1 MKRGGLRRASAG
13 ASLAAALAFAVA
25 SPVVSPAEAHAEDD
39 LHDDNPGWSYLYD
52 GGAIP
57 FFWTAIGARL
67 AIDTWLRPPATPRF
81 WFLEDVTGLPPASW
95 ENPGWTVTA
104 AGAGVIGL
112 MALGDDDARWNHA
125 KGLAETLATG
135 AALTA
140 AIKVTFG
147 RRRPDYVPD
156 STSRFGGDTR
166 SFLSGHSTQAF
177 EIATYS
183 ILYLHEHGF
192 ADDFRWTH
200 GLAYAGI
207 ATGATLIAAERV
219 YHHRHHLS
227 DVLAGSTFGTAL
239 AIAFFAYQ
247 ESRSSHDPDVIVPPP
262 TDETQAGGRSGRRSR
277 SSVPI
282 AAQWMWTF

>member
-1 MKRGGLRRASAG
+1 MKRGSSRRAAG
-13 ASLAAALAFAVA
+13 ALFAAALTALCGSTLDPA
-25 SPVVSPAEAHAEDD
+25 SAHADD
-39 LHDDNPGWSYLYD
+39 RPGWSYLYD
-52 GGAIP
+52 DGAIP

-81 WFLEDVTGLPPASW
+81 WFLEDQTGLPEASW

-104 AGAGVIGL
+104 TGAGVIGL

-147 RRRPDYVPD
+147 RRRPDYIPD
-156 STSRFGGDTR
+156 GVSRFGGETR
-166 SFLSGHSTQAF
+166 SFLSGHSVQAF

-207 ATGATLIAAERV
+207 AAGASLVAAERV

-227 DVLAGSTFGTAL
+227 DVLAGATFGTIL
-239 AIAFFAYQ
+239 AVAFFAYQ
-247 ESRSSHDPDVIVPPP
+247 ESNIDSDPDIIVPPP
-262 TDETQAGGRSGRRSR
+262 ADETGARVKRRRGG
-277 SSVPI
+277 VPL
-282 AAQWMWTF
+282 AASWAWTF

>member
-1 MKRGGLRRASAG
+1 VKRGGHRRACAG
-13 ASLAAALAFAVA
+13 PSFKRSFVVAVVAALALLAA
-25 SPVVSPAEAHAEDD
+25 PARVHAEDD
-39 LHDDNPGWSYLYD
+39 RRDDFPGWSYLHD

-57 FFWTAIGARL
+57 FFWGALGARR

-81 WFLEDVTGLPPASW
+81 WFLEDVTGLPEASW

-112 MALGDDDARWNHA
+112 MALGDDDSRWNHA

-147 RRRPDYVPD
+147 RRRPDYAADRVG
-156 STSRFGGDTR
+156 RFGGERR

-192 ADDFRWTH
+192 DDDFRWTH

-207 ATGATLIAAERV
+207 ATGASLVAAERV

-227 DVLAGSTFGTAL
+227 DVIAGATFGTLL
-239 AIAFFAYQ
+239 AIAFFSYQ
-247 ESRSSHDPDVIVPPP
+247 ERRSPDEPP
-262 TDETQAGGRSGRRSR
+262 AGAGNGRQGRRGQKGNG
-277 SSVPI
+277 VPI